1 MLGGG
6 PREFSAVELK
16 NREAVQKSVVALRRL
31 KPGETLA
38 LEDLGLL
45 RPGTGIPPRHL
56 KNLVGRQAACD
67 IPEGACVGVI
77 GSNGSGKTTFVK
89 TILGLVALLSGSYIW
104 PTNPTFGY
112 VPQENRLN
120 PLFPITVM
128 DLLKMGYLPNLPR
141 FQFTSSEFNAA
152 AERVMDVLEIAPLK
166 TRLVRELSG
175 GQRQRTLIAR
185 ALITQPRV
193 LILDEPLNS
202 LDYAF
207 KQKLW
212 GLLTELRKKENMS
225 IVLIEHD
232 LNRVINHVDWMMLLG
247 TSGTLYG
254 PTQDVMDESN
264 LSDVFQTPVQILRGS
279 HDQIQVQFL

>member
-1 MLGGG
+1 MTRPLLT
-6 PREFSAVELK
+6 LK
-16 NREAVQKSVVALRRL
+16 SCEIGYASRRL
-31 KPGETLA
+31 TQPIT
-38 LEDLGLL
+38 
-45 RPGTGIPPRHL
+45 
-56 KNLVGRQAACD
+56 CD
-67 IPEGACVGVI
+67 IPEGTCVGVI

-89 TILGLVALLSGSYIW
+89 TILGLVEPVKGSYAW
-104 PTNPTFGY
+104 PTNPSFGY

-120 PLFPITVM
+120 PLFPLTVT
-128 DLLKMGYLPNLPR
+128 DLLKMGYFPALPR
-141 FQFTSSEFNAA
+141 FQSTGSEFKSA
-152 AERVMDVLEIAPLK
+152 AERVMDILEITPLK
-166 TRLVRELSG
+166 KRLVRELSG
-175 GQRQRTLIAR
+175 GQRQRALIAR
-185 ALITQPRV
+185 ALITRPRV

-247 TSGTLYG
+247 PSGTLYG
-254 PTQDVMDESN
+254 PRQDVMDEAN

>member
-1 MLGGG
+1 MTRPLLT
-6 PREFSAVELK
+6 LK
-16 NREAVQKSVVALRRL
+16 SCEIGYAGRRL
-31 KPGETLA
+31 TQPIT
-38 LEDLGLL
+38 
-45 RPGTGIPPRHL
+45 
-56 KNLVGRQAACD
+56 CD

-279 HDQIQVQFL
+279 HGQIQVQFL

>member
-1 MLGGG
+1 MTRPLLT
-6 PREFSAVELK
+6 LK
-16 NREAVQKSVVALRRL
+16 SCEIGYATRRL
-31 KPGETLA
+31 TQPIT
-38 LEDLGLL
+38 
-45 RPGTGIPPRHL
+45 
-56 KNLVGRQAACD
+56 CD

-89 TILGLVALLSGSYIW
+89 TILGLVEPVKGSYTW
-104 PTNPTFGY
+104 PTNPSFGY

-120 PLFPITVM
+120 PLFPLTVT
-128 DLLKMGYLPNLPR
+128 DLLKMGYFPALPR
-141 FQFTSSEFNAA
+141 FRSTGSEFNSAA
-152 AERVMDVLEIAPLK
+152 ARVMDILEITPLK
-166 TRLVRELSG
+166 KRLVRELSG
-175 GQRQRTLIAR
+175 GQRQRALIAR
-185 ALITQPRV
+185 ALITRPRV

-247 TSGTLYG
+247 PSGTLYG
-254 PTQDVMDESN
+254 PRQDVMDEAN